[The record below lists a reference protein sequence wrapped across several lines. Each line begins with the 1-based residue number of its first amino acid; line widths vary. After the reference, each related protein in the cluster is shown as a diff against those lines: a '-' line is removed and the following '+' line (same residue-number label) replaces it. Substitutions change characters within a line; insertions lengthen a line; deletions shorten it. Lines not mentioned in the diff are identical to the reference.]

1 MKEGFYSITFT
12 GATGDSGFGII
23 VLDTGAVIGA
33 DATGVRY
40 DGTYV
45 FNPRTDLLEASITV
59 TVPPGVT
66 LVQGVPDRDKEW
78 SFELVAAFPRE
89 TSETP
94 VLVQTPFGPVNVIFR
109 YLRGFPG

>member
-1 MKEGFYSITFT
+1 MKEGFYSITYT
-12 GATGDSGFGII
+12 GETGDWGLGII
-23 VLDTGAVIGA
+23 VLDTGIVIGV
-33 DATGVRY
+33 DAAGGRY

-45 FNPRTDLLEASITV
+45 FNPKTDLLEASIKM

-66 LVQGVPDRDKEW
+66 LVQGVPSRDKEW
-78 SFELVAAFPRE
+78 SFEFAAAFPRE

-94 VLVQTPFGPVNVIFR
+94 VLVQTPFGWVNVFFR